1 VKTNRNAFTLV
12 ELLVTI
18 VILAVLGG
26 IVVTATVDTV
36 STKAEINS
44 REIKSAIR
52 YAKVFALSQRRVH
65 RIIFDSS
72 SNAVRVEDENG
83 SVAWNP
89 VTYSPYE
96 WTLAHGEI
104 DSVDFDGNNFL
115 EFGTSGEGQSGG
127 SFEVAYNGLTQTYTV
142 SPITGRV
149 ALEEV
154 RN

>member
-1 VKTNRNAFTLV
+1 VKTDRDAFTLV
-12 ELLVTI
+12 ELMVTI

-26 IVVTATVDTV
+26 IVVTATVDTT
-36 STKAEINS
+36 SSKAEINS

-52 YAKVFALSQRRVH
+52 FAKVYALSQRCAH

-72 SNAVRVEDENG
+72 NNAIRVEDDSGN
-83 SVAWNP
+83 VAWNP
-89 VTYSPYE
+89 VTYSAYE
-96 WTLAHGEI
+96 WTLAHGQI
-104 DSVDFDGNNFL
+104 QAVDFDGTNYL

-127 SFEVAYNGLTQTYTV
+127 SFEVDYNGLTQTYTV

>member
-1 VKTNRNAFTLV
+1 M
-12 ELLVTI
+12 VTI

-52 YAKVFALSQRRVH
+52 YAKVFALSQRCAH
-65 RIIFDSS
+65 RIIFDSG
-72 SNAVRVEDENG
+72 SNAIRVEDDAGN
-83 SVAWNP
+83 VAWNP

-96 WTLAHGEI
+96 WTLAHGTI
-104 DSVDFDGNNFL
+104 GSVDFDGGNFL
-115 EFGTSGEGQSGG
+115 EFGTSGEGESGG
-127 SFEVAYNGLTQTYTV
+127 SFEVAYNGLTQTFTV